1 MIVPDMSGLRLGYVD
16 HTLWGSSVEVLTVCG
31 PVS

>member
-16 HTLWGSSVEVLTVCG
+16 HTLWGSVEVLTVRE